1 MTTIYR
7 DFDQAALDAE
17 YNLRAAVAEHPAYF
31 ARWARD
37 SAAVR
42 ATHAFRLDLPYGER
56 PRERL
61 DVFLP
66 AAGLAPAPLLVFFHG
81 GYWQAMDKSDFSV
94 IAPGFLAAGIAVAL
108 VNYTLAPA
116 GSVALMVEEARAAV
130 AWLRRE
136 AEALGIDCA
145 RVGVCGHSAGGHL
158 TAMTMLAAW
167 PDMGLPAPRVFCPV
181 SGVFDLEPIRL
192 CYLNRVLGLDA
203 AMAAATSPQR
213 LIEAGTSL
221 PRTRLILAVGGRETA
236 EFRRQQA
243 DFAAACAARGLAPQI
258 VAQDEDHHFSII
270 DRLAEPQSRL
280 HQALAASL
288 TQS

>member
-1 MTTIYR
+1 
-7 DFDQAALDAE
+7 
-17 YNLRAAVAEHPAYF
+17 
-31 ARWARD
+31 
-37 SAAVR
+37 
-42 ATHAFRLDLPYGER
+42 
-56 PRERL
+56 
-61 DVFLP
+61 
-66 AAGLAPAPLLVFFHG
+66 
-81 GYWQAMDKSDFSV
+81 
-94 IAPGFLAAGIAVAL
+94 
-108 VNYTLAPA
+108 
-116 GSVALMVEEARAAV
+116 MVEEARAAV

-136 AEALGIDCA
+136 AEALGIDCT

-258 VAQDEDHHFSII
+258 VAQDEDHHFSIV

-280 HQALAASL
+280 HQALAAAL